1 MHHEGETG
9 SEGHPRMNA
18 PLRIA
23 PRALVGALIAAA
35 AAAAP
40 SAAQTTDA
48 DLRLAALQDPVV
60 GGVGTPIEEKWRLE
74 VEARLWMSG
83 LLRDFT
89 ARDLDGTLSAD
100 FIEVL
105 EESDSVFTWSGRIEA
120 GKGKWGGFIDVY
132 YGDLGAEGQD
142 GPFALLVDVDFEIT
156 TIDFGV
162 MYRVSDYPP
171 GSQAG
176 LNRRNNTLDLYA
188 GLRYTEV
195 DAFALIDTFDA
206 RTYKADWLDPIVG
219 AKVVAP
225 ISERWHFE
233 GMADI
238 GGFGFESNLSWSATA
253 AFGYDCNLMGMPAT
267 LKLGYRVISHDYSEG
282 SGANRFKW
290 EVVQHGPTIGFSL
303 LF

>member
-1 MHHEGETG
+1 
-9 SEGHPRMNA
+9 MNA

-23 PRALVGALIAAA
+23 PRALVGALFAAA

-40 SAAQTTDA
+40 SAAQTTDP
-48 DLRLAALQDPVV
+48 DLRMATPQNPVV
-60 GGVGTPIEEKWRLE
+60 GSVGTPIAEKWRLE

-89 ARDLDGTLSAD
+89 AQDLDGDLNAD

-142 GPFALLVDVDFEIT
+142 GPFDLLVDVEFEIT

-176 LNRRNNTLDLYA
+176 LKVRKITL
-188 GLRYTEV
+188 
-195 DAFALIDTFDA
+195 
-206 RTYKADWLDPIVG
+206 
-219 AKVVAP
+219 
-225 ISERWHFE
+225 
-233 GMADI
+233 
-238 GGFGFESNLSWSATA
+238 
-253 AFGYDCNLMGMPAT
+253 
-267 LKLGYRVISHDYSEG
+267 VIYC
-282 SGANRFKW
+282 
-290 EVVQHGPTIGFSL
+290 VM
-303 LF
+303 